1 MLRKISYYGLLIGT
15 VVFFALFFFYPVFQV
30 LKGGLRDSE
39 GKLTFFYL
47 AEVFRNPIYLEGLLN
62 SVKIAI
68 CSTLV
73 AVLISLPLAWLSDRF
88 EFAGKKY
95 LTGALLLPMILAPFV
110 GALGMQCIFGRYGA
124 FNTLLEHLG
133 LFGPGEGPDW
143 FAGGFW
149 GVVIMEALHLF
160 PILYL
165 NIVAAFANVDPML
178 LEASAD
184 LGCTGFRRFRKV
196 MLPLIMPG
204 VFAGG
209 SLVFIWAFTELGT
222 PLMFNFDRSTAVQIY
237 SGINEIGS
245 NPMPYALVLVMM
257 VLSAMMYIIAKV
269 CFGRNSYAMMSKAG
283 RATSTV
289 RLTGVKA
296 LPVILAFGA
305 IGLFSL
311 LPHLGVLGLAVCNSW
326 MGSMERKSYTLE
338 PAGHIFQTHIPIPV
352 SERIGQFQ
360 KQRRNGNQSPVSD
373 LKRQDDI
380 ITPLHGFTGQIA
392 AYFQRCRGPEHS
404 DQGTCVHKQEQHG
417 KQQKKLTAG
426 TQGDRQ
432 QHQKNSQ
439 GKNAFQLHNLTGTV
453 VFCRM
458 VSRNCSAG
466 IPFIFASGERIIL

>member
-124 FNTLLEHLG
+124 FNTLLEHFG

-257 VLSAMMYIIAKV
+257 VLSALMYIIAKV

-289 RLTGVKA
+289 RLTGLKA

-326 MGSMERKSYTLE
+326 YRSVLPTGLTTAHFEAALGHSLTVPSIVNSLRYAVFAVIVALLLGRCALAQVVAHVFFVGHDLVVLAELGHGQLYEPQLGSQRVETLVDE
-338 PAGHIFQTHIPIPV
+338 TRHLVGLNVFVFEHIGAEHVYQHIADGCGAVGIVVGHGH
-352 SERIGQFQ
+352 
-360 KQRRNGNQSPVSD
+360 
-373 LKRQDDI
+373 L
-380 ITPLHGFTGQIA
+380 
-392 AYFQRCRGPEHS
+392 
-404 DQGTCVHKQEQHG
+404 
-417 KQQKKLTAG
+417 
-426 TQGDRQ
+426 
-432 QHQKNSQ
+432 
-439 GKNAFQLHNLTGTV
+439 
-453 VFCRM
+453 
-458 VSRNCSAG
+458 
-466 IPFIFASGERIIL
+466 